1 MNTNKLNINT
11 LVDEAKF
18 TPFHWGVLIWCLMII
33 IFDGYDLV
41 IYGVVLPILMQEW
54 ALTTVQAGLLASTAL
69 FGMMFGAMSFGTL
82 SDKLGRKKTI
92 MICIAIFSG
101 FTFLGAFA
109 TTPTEFGTL
118 RFLAGLGI
126 GGVMPN
132 VVALMT
138 EYAPKRI
145 RSTLVAIMFSGYA
158 IGGMASALLG
168 AWLVP
173 TYGWKIMFYIASIPL
188 FTLPLIWKFLP
199 ESLMFLTKKGE
210 TEQTRAIVQK
220 IAPEQKLTAETT
232 FVLNEATVG
241 DDAPLRALFQQG
253 RTFSTL
259 MFWGAYF
266 TGLFMVY
273 ALSTWLTKLMAMSG
287 YTLGSALSFV
297 IALNVGAVAGCII
310 GGGLADRFHIK
321 WVLVCMYGLGSV
333 FLYMMTLPM
342 PIEVLYF
349 NIGMVGACTTGA
361 QIVAYAYCGQFYPS
375 GIRAT
380 GIGMAAGIGRMGAIL
395 SPVLIGFIVA
405 LNLPIEQNFMVIAAA
420 GLIGAVA
427 LSFINHNRSDAV
439 LSSLKT
445 TAKEDINYI
454 KQPPIRQ

>member
-1 MNTNKLNINT
+1 MNTKKLNINT

-54 ALTTVQAGLLASTAL
+54 ALSTVQAGLLASTAL

-92 MICIAIFSG
+92 IICITIFSG

-109 TTPTEFGTL
+109 TTPTEFGIL

-158 IGGMASALLG
+158 IGGMGSALLG

-173 TYGWKIMFYIASIPL
+173 NYGWKIMFYLGSIHL

-210 TEQTRAIVQK
+210 TEQTRAIVKK
-220 IAPEQKLTAETT
+220 IAPEQEITPETT
-232 FVLNEATVG
+232 FVLNEPSVG
-241 DDAPLRALFQQG
+241 DEAPLRALFQQG
-253 RTFSTL
+253 RMFSTL
-259 MFWGAYF
+259 MFWAAF
-266 TGLFMVY
+266 FMCLLMVY
-273 ALSTWLTKLMAMSG
+273 ALGSWLPKL
-287 YTLGSALSFV
+287 
-297 IALNVGAVAGCII
+297 IIQAG
-310 GGGLADRFHIK
+310 
-321 WVLVCMYGLGSV
+321 
-333 FLYMMTLPM
+333 
-342 PIEVLYF
+342 
-349 NIGMVGACTTGA
+349 
-361 QIVAYAYCGQFYPS
+361 
-375 GIRAT
+375 
-380 GIGMAAGIGRMGAIL
+380 
-395 SPVLIGFIVA
+395 
-405 LNLPIEQNFMVIAAA
+405 
-420 GLIGAVA
+420 
-427 LSFINHNRSDAV
+427 
-439 LSSLKT
+439 
-445 TAKEDINYI
+445 
-454 KQPPIRQ
+454 

>member
-1 MNTNKLNINT
+1 
-11 LVDEAKF
+11 
-18 TPFHWGVLIWCLMII
+18 
-33 IFDGYDLV
+33 
-41 IYGVVLPILMQEW
+41 
-54 ALTTVQAGLLASTAL
+54 
-69 FGMMFGAMSFGTL
+69 
-82 SDKLGRKKTI
+82 

-232 FVLNEATVG
+232 FVLNEATMG

-454 KQPPIRQ
+454 KQPLKE